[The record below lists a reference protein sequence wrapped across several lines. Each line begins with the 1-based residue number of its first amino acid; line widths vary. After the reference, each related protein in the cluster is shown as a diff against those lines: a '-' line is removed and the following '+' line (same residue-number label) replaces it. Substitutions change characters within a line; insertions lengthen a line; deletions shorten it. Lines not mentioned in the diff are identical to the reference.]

1 MSETESVRDSED
13 YLGALY
19 LPRATREGALAGLF
33 AGASVTV
40 LFTFFVASP
49 LQLHA
54 GLWGLLATTAVFIP
68 VSLVTEV
75 DDIDFARELI
85 RLSRPESVRSAREPP
100 SGVVTDG
107 GTNPDTSSDE
117 GDQR

>member
-1 MSETESVRDSED
+1 
-13 YLGALY
+13 LALLY
-19 LPRATREGALAGLF
+19 WPRATCEGALAGLF

-40 LFTFFVASP
+40 LTFFVASP

-100 SGVVTDG
+100 SDVVTDG